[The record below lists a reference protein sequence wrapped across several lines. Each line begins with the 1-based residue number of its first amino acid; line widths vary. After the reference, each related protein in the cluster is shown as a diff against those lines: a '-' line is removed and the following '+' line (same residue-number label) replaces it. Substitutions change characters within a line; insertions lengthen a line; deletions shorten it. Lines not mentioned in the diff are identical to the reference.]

1 MAPQELALTK
11 ELKIMQDLIHE
22 VLNDHLVVLGEEK
35 VIRQEDL
42 ITVSKILEKILSE
55 ESAGCAS

>member
-35 VIRQEDL
+35 VIKQEDL
-42 ITVSKILEKILSE
+42 KTVSKRLAEIFMGDDDEYRT
-55 ESAGCAS
+55 